1 MVAIDMALEETTI
14 EEITAGKKAT
24 EEILDLVIPDKIISS
39 LVIGYAQNVKIIISQ
54 VKRFVI
60 VHHAM
65 LKNLKM
71 DMSETTIEGVETTI
85 EGVETTIEGVK
96 IIQIE
101 IRISNKETGCAL
113 SVTIIIM
120 QVKKYVIVQ
129 VAILE
134 NHDMVKGLEIPI
146 KDQGIQIQD
155 LHGATIKIETMNADA
170 AKNYILTRAFFSKY
184 HFRDT

>member
-1 MVAIDMALEETTI
+1 
-14 EEITAGKKAT
+14 
-24 EEILDLVIPDKIISS
+24 
-39 LVIGYAQNVKIIISQ
+39 
-54 VKRFVI
+54 
-60 VHHAM
+60 
-65 LKNLKM
+65 
-71 DMSETTIEGVETTI
+71 
-85 EGVETTIEGVK
+85 
-96 IIQIE
+96 
-101 IRISNKETGCAL
+101 
-113 SVTIIIM
+113 M